1 MSHFEIEHRSPESHA
16 RQNHGERAQP
26 RARAVEPDVLG
37 YEDGLVHE
45 HNWACRERGAEAHR

>member
-1 MSHFEIEHRSPESHA
+1 MNQIDIERSRPELHA
-16 RQNHGERAQP
+16 RHSQNERSQQGHRAGEA
-26 RARAVEPDVLG
+26 DILG

>member
-1 MSHFEIEHRSPESHA
+1 MNQIDIDRSHPELHGRQSYNERSQQGHRVS
-16 RQNHGERAQP
+16 
-26 RARAVEPDVLG
+26 EPDIVG